1 MPPHSKETKIGKDNQ
16 EAFQSTGKNA
26 EVVLVPCCAWT
37 CVPVAIS
44 DGVDISEFPGFY
56 LLRQMRVTKILSE
69 GHKNYIE
76 D

>member
-1 MPPHSKETKIGKDNQ
+1 M
-16 EAFQSTGKNA
+16 
-26 EVVLVPCCAWT
+26 PCCAWT

-44 DGVDISEFPGFY
+44 GGVDISEFPGFY